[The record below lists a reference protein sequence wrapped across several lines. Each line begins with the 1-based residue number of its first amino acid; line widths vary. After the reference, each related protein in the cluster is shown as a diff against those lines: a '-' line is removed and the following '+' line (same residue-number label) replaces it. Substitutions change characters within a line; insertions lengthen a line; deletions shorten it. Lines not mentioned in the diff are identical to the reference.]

1 MLNTKFGSGSRSKI
15 SLLTFSLLIFIAAVL
30 LYVPPLYRTPFS
42 SKGEGRE
49 ALVVSN
55 MSEQQEFILPLR
67 NGTEIPSKPP
77 CFHWVAYSLAQLQGN
92 LDEGVI
98 RLPSALAAAICL
110 VAFFLFL
117 SQVLPLQRALVSV
130 LLLSSSLE
138 WFRSAGLA
146 RVDMLFT
153 LWLTLSCLMLY
164 ALTWSQGKH
173 RSFLT
178 IMLSLVLACGALT
191 KGPAAIVLPWV
202 IFGTWCGVKR
212 LLKIPTEK
220 LPLLFIGRAALLSF
234 FLACIWYY
242 LAYQKGGALFLQI
255 HLMKENAAR
264 VLGIEDYEVGH
275 QKPFFYSIV
284 YLFSSYLPWSL
295 FLPVVM
301 HSLWKERKLFL
312 KAENDFLLYCLV
324 WFSIFFIVVTVAS
337 SKRGVYFLPS
347 FPALSVLMAL
357 AVENLSGKFDSEF
370 QEPWAYRVS
379 HFLFFLFV
387 VIVLL
392 ACVFY
397 FLGVVYPLP
406 VSNLVTLAP
415 STAQQVAALVESADG
430 AWHVLPQVLLIV
442 TLLGVGFKQWRHAQY
457 VSGVILSSVGVLFFS
472 QLIALSVFPAIANE
486 NSPKDFMAK
495 VMQQVPAT
503 RPFFQYQEELYPAM
517 YYAGRN
523 IFRLSDLAELPKQR
537 EGYVLVRGKL
547 STELLRERRDC
558 LQMMESERLVFYGED
573 TLLLLRCG
581 LLESMSPGQAV
592 SGNDQS
598 P

>member
-1 MLNTKFGSGSRSKI
+1 MLKAQIGNSSHSKI
-15 SLLTFSLLIFIAAVL
+15 SIRTFSLLIFVAAVL

-55 MSEQQEFILPLR
+55 MREQQEFILPLR

-77 CFHWVAYSLAQLQGN
+77 CFHWIAYGLAQLQGN

-98 RLPSALAAAICL
+98 RLPSALAAATGL
-110 VAFFLFL
+110 VVFFLFL

-153 LWLTLSCLMLY
+153 LWLTLSCLILY
-164 ALTWSQGKH
+164 ALTRREGKH
-173 RSFLT
+173 RSSLT

-202 IFGTWCGVKR
+202 IFGTWYGVKR

-220 LPLLFIGRAALLSF
+220 LPLLFLGSAALLSL
-234 FLACIWYY
+234 FLACLWYY
-242 LAYQKGGALFLQI
+242 LAYQKGGASFLQI

-264 VLGIEDYEVGH
+264 VLGMDDYEVGH

-284 YLFSSYLPWSL
+284 YLFSSFLPWSL

-301 HSLWKERKLFL
+301 HRLWKERKLFL
-312 KAENDFLLYCLV
+312 RAENDFLLYCLV
-324 WFSIFFIVVTVAS
+324 WFSIFFIVVTVAV

-357 AVENLSGKFDSEF
+357 ALENLNSKFHRELQKS
-370 QEPWAYRVS
+370 WSYLVS

-387 VIVLL
+387 VIVIL
-392 ACVFY
+392 ACALY
-397 FLGVVYPLP
+397 LLGVVYPFR
-406 VSNLVTLAP
+406 VTNFGTLAP
-415 STAQQVAALVESADG
+415 STAQQAGALVESAYG

-442 TLLGVGFKQWRHAQY
+442 TLLGVGFKRWRHAQY
-457 VSGVILSSVGVLFFS
+457 TSGIILSSVGVLFFS
-472 QLIALSVFPAIANE
+472 QFIALSVFPAIAKE
-486 NSPKDFMAK
+486 NSPKDFIVK
-495 VMQQVPAT
+495 VMQQVPPVQ
-503 RPFFQYQEELYPAM
+503 PFFQYQEELYPAM
-517 YYAGRN
+517 YYANRN
-523 IFRLSDLAELPKQR
+523 IIRVLDVGGLPRQR
-537 EGYVLVRGKL
+537 AGYVLVRGKL
-547 STELLRERRDC
+547 STELLRERTDC
-558 LQMMESERLVFYGED
+558 QQMMESDGLVFYGED
-573 TLLLLRCG
+573 TLLLFSCG